1 MEGAYTVLYQ
11 EFLRLR
17 SLCLKQAALLQQLTE
32 ALKRQGGSVPGGGLG
47 DMMSIPVQCTQEKAK
62 PISECSQ
69 LAPCHNQLHG
79 LGSSEVVGTISN
91 VLARDME
98 RLQLDGTY
106 PGTETKA
113 FKAPVFVDLDPP
125 GCNTATRTSHCSR
138 DTRQIDQL
146 LSDDPTQMFRTPKVC
161 GSYLDSDFL
170 TINGGMLM
178 SELALHSQVC
188 DDCQAVFPGHTTTK
202 GDFLRH
208 LHTHIP

>member
-32 ALKRQGGSVPGGGLG
+32 ALKRQ
-47 DMMSIPVQCTQEKAK
+47 E
-62 PISECSQ
+62 SQ

-98 RLQLDGTY
+98 RLQLYGTY
-106 PGTETKA
+106 PGIEKNA

-125 GCNTATRTSHCSR
+125 GCNTASRTSHSSR
-138 DTRQIDQL
+138 DKRQIDQL
-146 LSDDPTQMFRTPKVC
+146 LSDDPTRMYRIPRLC

-170 TINGGMLM
+170 TVNGGMLM
-178 SELALHSQVC
+178 SELALQSQVC
-188 DDCQAVFPGHTTTK
+188 DFCQAVFPGHTTTK

-208 LHTHIP
+208 LDTHIP